1 MSESRQPVP
10 SPVLGIVGLVV
21 AAGLITLALKYK
33 SPQTTPD
40 PKSRDVPAANEN
52 QTEPNEPV
60 PVDPTPVAPPPVV
73 EQPPVTEAPKPAVPS
88 PADLAGFDA
97 QTLASSL
104 ASIPEGER
112 GRIAS
117 AALLIAASRPGVPA
131 GVIEPL
137 RGAAAD
143 LNTTDDQ
150 GRTPLMLAAANANID
165 FVFALLDSGAAVWT
179 KDSQGMD
186 AREHALAR
194 NDAAG
199 YEIAEVLEGAAP
211 E

>member
-21 AAGLITLALKYK
+21 AAGLITLALRYK
-33 SPQTTPD
+33 SPQPATD
-40 PKSRDVPAANEN
+40 PKADDVPAS
-52 QTEPNEPV
+52 TEKPA
-60 PVDPTPVAPPPVV
+60 DPTGTAPQVPSPEPVV
-73 EQPPVTEAPKPAVPS
+73 EQPPAAEVPQPLVPS

-104 ASIPEGER
+104 ASIPEAER
-112 GRIAS
+112 GRVAS
-117 AALLIAASRPGVPA
+117 AALLVAASRPGAPA
-131 GVIEPL
+131 GVIVPL
-137 RGAAAD
+137 KGAAAD

-150 GRTPLMLAAANANID
+150 GRTPLMLAAASANID
-165 FVFALLDSGAAVWT
+165 FVFALLDNGAAVWT
-179 KDSQGMD
+179 KDAQGMD

-194 NDAAG
+194 NDAQG

>member
-21 AAGLITLALKYK
+21 AAGLITLALRYK
-33 SPQTTPD
+33 SPQSTPD
-40 PKSRDVPAANEN
+40 PKAGDVPAS
-52 QTEPNEPV
+52 TEKQAEPSEPV
-60 PVDPTPVAPPPVV
+60 PVSPAPVV
-73 EQPPVTEAPKPAVPS
+73 AQPPAAEAPKPAVPS
-88 PADLAGFDA
+88 PAELAGFDA
-97 QTLASSL
+97 QTLATSL
-104 ASIPEGER
+104 ALIPEAER
-112 GRIAS
+112 GRVAS
-117 AALLIAASRPGVPA
+117 AALLIAASRPGAPA
-131 GVIEPL
+131 GVIGPL
-137 RGAAAD
+137 KGAAAD
-143 LNTTDDQ
+143 LNSTDDQ

-165 FVFALLDSGAAVWT
+165 FVFALLDNGAAVWT
-179 KDSQGMD
+179 KDAQGMD

>member
-21 AAGLITLALKYK
+21 AAGLITLALRYK
-33 SPQTTPD
+33 SPQSTTD
-40 PKSRDVPAANEN
+40 PKAGDVPAS
-52 QTEPNEPV
+52 TEKQAEPSEPV
-60 PVDPTPVAPPPVV
+60 PVSPAPVV
-73 EQPPVTEAPKPAVPS
+73 AQPPAAEAPKPAVPS

-104 ASIPEGER
+104 ALIPEAER
-112 GRIAS
+112 GRVAS
-117 AALLIAASRPGVPA
+117 AALLIAASRPGAPA
-131 GVIEPL
+131 GVIGPL
-137 RGAAAD
+137 KGAAAD
-143 LNTTDDQ
+143 LNSTDDQ

-165 FVFALLDSGAAVWT
+165 FVFALLDNGAAVWT
-179 KDSQGMD
+179 KDAQGMD

>member
-21 AAGLITLALKYK
+21 AAGLITLALRYK
-33 SPQTTPD
+33 SPQSTTD
-40 PKSRDVPAANEN
+40 PKAGDVPAS
-52 QTEPNEPV
+52 TERQADPAEPV
-60 PVDPTPVAPPPVV
+60 QEDPAPAVPPPVV
-73 EQPPVTEAPKPAVPS
+73 AQPPVAEAPKPAVPS

-104 ASIPEGER
+104 ASIPEAER
-112 GRIAS
+112 GRVAS
-117 AALLIAASRPGVPA
+117 AALLIAASRPGAPA
-131 GVIEPL
+131 GVIGPL
-137 RGAAAD
+137 KGAAAD
-143 LNTTDDQ
+143 LNSTDDQ

-165 FVFALLDSGAAVWT
+165 FVFALLDNGAAVWT
-179 KDSQGMD
+179 KDAQGMD

>member
-33 SPQTTPD
+33 SPHPVTD
-40 PKSRDVPAANEN
+40 PKAGDVPALTDS
-52 QTEPNEPV
+52 QTP
-60 PVDPTPVAPPPVV
+60 PTGTT
-73 EQPPVTEAPKPAVPS
+73 PPVTPPTVQTPVEAPKPALPS

-97 QTLASSL
+97 PTLAASL
-104 ASIPEGER
+104 AAIPEAER

-117 AALLIAASRPGVPA
+117 SALLVAASRSGAPA
-131 GVIEPL
+131 GVIVPL
-137 RGAAAD
+137 KGAAAD
-143 LNTTDDQ
+143 LNTTDDL

-165 FVFALLDSGAAVWT
+165 FVFALLDNGAAVWT

-194 NDAAG
+194 NDAPG
-199 YEIAEVLEGAAP
+199 YEIAEVLEGAGP

>member
-33 SPQTTPD
+33 SPQATTD
-40 PKSRDVPAANEN
+40 PKAGDVTGA
-52 QTEPNEPV
+52 TEKQAEPTPSEPV
-60 PVDPTPVAPPPVV
+60 PVPPAPGV
-73 EQPPVTEAPKPAVPS
+73 EQPSAAEVPQPLVPS

-104 ASIPEGER
+104 ASIPEAER
-112 GRIAS
+112 GRVAS
-117 AALLIAASRPGVPA
+117 AALLVAASRPGAAA

-137 RGAAAD
+137 KGAAAD
-143 LNTTDDQ
+143 LNSTDDQ

-165 FVFALLDSGAAVWT
+165 FVFALLDNGAAVWT

-194 NDAAG
+194 NDAQG